1 MLQSFAK
8 YLTDTL
14 YRHCPLSPQK
24 RPIFQYGFEI
34 TTSTL
39 SSAFSILLISIFLR
53 DALSACLFLG
63 IFFFLRLFAGGY
75 HAPTYARCFILTNS
89 VYLMVY
95 LVSRVFI
102 AFQSTIPAIVLT
114 LLSGLIIFAFS
125 PIRNKKHP
133 ISEMVYRKNR
143 DIARIL
149 VTLEALVLT
158 SLILLRCDFTYT
170 SVPIVSLAAVAVMM
184 IISKFQERS
193 E

>member
-53 DALSACLFLG
+53 DVLSACLFLV

-75 HAPTYARCFILTNS
+75 HAPSYARCFILTNS

>member
-39 SSAFSILLISIFLR
+39 SSAFSILLISIILR
-53 DALSACLFLG
+53 DVLSACLFLG

>member
-1 MLQSFAK
+1 
-8 YLTDTL
+8 
-14 YRHCPLSPQK
+14 
-24 RPIFQYGFEI
+24 
-34 TTSTL
+34 
-39 SSAFSILLISIFLR
+39 
-53 DALSACLFLG
+53 
-63 IFFFLRLFAGGY
+63 
-75 HAPTYARCFILTNS
+75 
-89 VYLMVY
+89 MVY

-102 AFQSTIPAIVLT
+102 ASQSTIPAIVLT

>member
-1 MLQSFAK
+1 M
-8 YLTDTL
+8 D
-14 YRHCPLSPQK
+14 
-24 RPIFQYGFEI
+24 
-34 TTSTL
+34 
-39 SSAFSILLISIFLR
+39 LR
-53 DALSACLFLG
+53 SQPLSACLFLG

>member
-1 MLQSFAK
+1 MF
-8 YLTDTL
+8 
-14 YRHCPLSPQK
+14 YRLV
-24 RPIFQYGFEI
+24 
-34 TTSTL
+34 
-39 SSAFSILLISIFLR
+39 
-53 DALSACLFLG
+53 

>member
-39 SSAFSILLISIFLR
+39 SSAFSILLISIFSR
-53 DALSACLFLG
+53 DVLSACLFLG

>member
-53 DALSACLFLG
+53 DVLLACLFLG

>member
-53 DALSACLFLG
+53 DVLSAFFFLG

>member
-1 MLQSFAK
+1 MFYRLVCFLEFSFSLD
-8 YLTDTL
+8 YL
-14 YRHCPLSPQK
+14 RAAIMP
-24 RPIFQYGFEI
+24 
-34 TTSTL
+34 
-39 SSAFSILLISIFLR
+39 
-53 DALSACLFLG
+53 
-63 IFFFLRLFAGGY
+63 
-75 HAPTYARCFILTNS
+75 PTYARCFILTNS

>member
-14 YRHCPLSPQK
+14 SRHCPLSPQK

-53 DALSACLFLG
+53 DVLSACLFLG

>member
-53 DALSACLFLG
+53 DVLSACLFLE

>member
-53 DALSACLFLG
+53 DVLSPCLFLG

>member
-39 SSAFSILLISIFLR
+39 SSAFSILLISILLR
-53 DALSACLFLG
+53 DVLSACLFLG

>member
-1 MLQSFAK
+1 M
-8 YLTDTL
+8 
-14 YRHCPLSPQK
+14 
-24 RPIFQYGFEI
+24 
-34 TTSTL
+34 
-39 SSAFSILLISIFLR
+39 
-53 DALSACLFLG
+53 
-63 IFFFLRLFAGGY
+63 
-75 HAPTYARCFILTNS
+75 
-89 VYLMVY
+89 
-95 LVSRVFI
+95 SRVFI

-114 LLSGLIIFAFS
+114 LLSGLIIFTFS

-149 VTLEALVLT
+149 VTLEVLVLT

-184 IISKFQERS
+184 IIPKLQERS

>member
-1 MLQSFAK
+1 M

-34 TTSTL
+34 MTSTL
-39 SSAFSILLISIFLR
+39 CSAFSILLISVFLR
-53 DALSACLFLG
+53 DILSACLFLG

-75 HAPTYARCFILTNS
+75 HAPTYAQCFILTNS
-89 VYLMVY
+89 VYLVVY

-114 LLSGLIIFAFS
+114 LLSGLIIFTFS

-149 VTLEALVLT
+149 VTLEVLVLT

-184 IISKFQERS
+184 IIPKLQERS

>member
-53 DALSACLFLG
+53 DVLSACLFLG

-114 LLSGLIIFAFS
+114 LLSGL
-125 PIRNKKHP
+125 
-133 ISEMVYRKNR
+133 VYRKNR

>member
-53 DALSACLFLG
+53 DVLSACLFLG

-75 HAPTYARCFILTNS
+75 HAPHIRPVLHTDKLGLS
-89 VYLMVY
+89 DGL
-95 LVSRVFI
+95 SRVAGIYCLSVNNSRNSAYTFI
-102 AFQSTIPAIVLT
+102 RTHYFCL
-114 LLSGLIIFAFS
+114 
-125 PIRNKKHP
+125 
-133 ISEMVYRKNR
+133 
-143 DIARIL
+143 
-149 VTLEALVLT
+149 
-158 SLILLRCDFTYT
+158 FTY
-170 SVPIVSLAAVAVMM
+170 P
-184 IISKFQERS
+184 K
-193 E
+193 

>member
-53 DALSACLFLG
+53 DVLSTCLFLG